1 MIALPQARVASSLRQ
16 FMSMSMCAPL
26 RSARPVQ
33 RAFTHTKATRNYHIY
48 AQPDEG
54 KGVTKPNHNYKFL
67 KEPATVAIVG
77 CPFSGGQG
85 RAGVEHGPNKLIS
98 AGLVD
103 QLTSLGWE
111 VHYESQQSFLDIPYN
126 PLPASSPQLSADE
139 HASATVLKSS
149 DGKEDLVQRLPDPD
163 IGRMKKPRLVSAVN
177 EKVAHEV
184 GSIAKKGWLPLTLGG
199 DHSLAMGTIA
209 GTKSKYPDAV
219 VIWVDAHAD
228 INTPETTD
236 SGNLHGCP
244 VSFLLG
250 LEGCD
255 VEPFNKWLSPCLK
268 PEEIVYIGLRDID
281 SGEKAILKKHGIKAY
296 TMHHVDK
303 YGIGKVVDMALEHV
317 NPDGTKPIHLSFDV
331 DALDPT
337 VAPSTGTPVRGGL
350 SFREG
355 HYITEAVAETG
366 NLVAV
371 DIMEVNPTL
380 LDPRSVE
387 KTVAAGCS
395 LARASLG
402 ETLL

>member
-1 MIALPQARVASSLRQ
+1 MLTLPRASSALRQSLAATSSLRT
-16 FMSMSMCAPL
+16 S
-26 RSARPVQ
+26 RSTVLPIQ
-33 RAFTHTKATRNYHIY
+33 RAFAHSKAARDYHIY
-48 AQPDEG
+48 AQPDEA
-54 KGVTKPNHNYKFL
+54 KGATRPSHKYKFL

-85 RAGVEHGPNKLIS
+85 RAGVEHGPNMLIS

-126 PLPASSPQLSADE
+126 PSPASSPQ
-139 HASATVLKSS
+139 ATGEAKVKSN

-177 EKVAHEV
+177 EKVAQEV

-209 GTKSKYPDAV
+209 GTKSKYPDAC

-228 INTPETTD
+228 VNTPLTTD

-250 LEGCD
+250 LDGTD

-281 SGEKAILKKHGIKAY
+281 AGEKAILKQHGIKAY

-303 YGIGKVVDMALEHV
+303 YGIGKVVDMALDHV
-317 NPDGTKPIHLSFDV
+317 NPDRKKPIHLSFDV

-387 KTVAAGCS
+387 KTVAVGCS